1 MNHLHWKYAIPI
13 LFLFLLV
20 PLFVQ
25 QYTLHIFIMALYYV
39 IMTAS
44 WNVLTGYAGQMSF
57 AQATFST
64 FAGYVST
71 LLAINIGLSPF
82 ITTIIAALATCLLGF
97 ILGIICIKS
106 QGIYHALT
114 TIAFAQ
120 IFRITINIEY
130 KITRGSLGLS
140 SIPLFGISKIP
151 YYYYVL
157 FLTVLTLLVLD
168 RILASPVGLTLR
180 AIKEDKT
187 AATSIGINEI
197 KYRQIAFLISSI
209 FAGLAGAFL
218 AHYTMIVSPESATI
232 SAMAIIIA
240 MGVIGGQGSFFGPVV
255 GAIGLQFL
263 MEYLRD
269 FGRLYLVILGFI
281 MVLVI
286 RFLPEGIVPKLT
298 RIVSV
303 YIIKK
308 KDINKKI
315 EVDDQKAKA

>member
-1 MNHLHWKYAIPI
+1 MKHLHWKYAFPALII
-13 LFLFLLV
+13 FLLV
-20 PLFVQ
+20 PLFAE
-25 QYTLHIFIMALYYV
+25 QYTLHIFIMALYYI
-39 IMTAS
+39 IMVTS
-44 WNVLTGYAGQMSF
+44 WNVLSGYAGQMSF

-71 LLAINIGLSPF
+71 LLAINFGLSPF
-82 ITTIIAALATCLLGF
+82 ITTIIAAFFTCLLGF
-97 ILGIICIKS
+97 LLGIICIKS
-106 QGIYHALT
+106 QGIYHALL

-151 YYYYVL
+151 YYYYIL
-157 FLTVLTLLVLD
+157 FLTVFTLLVLD

-197 KYRQIAFLISSI
+197 KYRQIAFLISSV

-218 AHYTMIVSPESATI
+218 AHYTLIVSPESATI

-240 MGVIGGQGSFFGPVV
+240 MAIIGGQGSFFGPVV
-255 GAIGLQFL
+255 GAIGLQFV

-269 FGRLYLVILGFI
+269 FGRLYLVILGLI

-286 RFLPEGIVPKLT
+286 RFLPEGIVPKISKMVLL
-298 RIVSV
+298 
-303 YIIKK
+303 Y
-308 KDINKKI
+308 INKR
-315 EVDDQKAKA
+315 KATYKNIKLANDNT

>member
-1 MNHLHWKYAIPI
+1 MKHLNWKYAIIIFI
-13 LFLFLLV
+13 LFLII
-20 PLFVQ
+20 PLFVE
-25 QYTLHIFIMALYYV
+25 QYTLHVFIMALYYV
-39 IMTAS
+39 IITSS
-44 WNVLTGYAGQMSF
+44 WNVLSGYAGQMSF

-71 LLAINIGLSPF
+71 LLAIKIGLSPF
-82 ITTIIAALATCLLGF
+82 LTTIIAAIFACLLGF

-120 IFRITINIEY
+120 IFRIIINIEY

-151 YYYYVL
+151 YYYYIL
-157 FLTVLTLLVLD
+157 FLSIITLIILD
-168 RILASPVGLTLR
+168 RILASPVGLTFR
-180 AIKEDKT
+180 AIKEDKI

-197 KYRQIAFLISSI
+197 KYRQIAFLISSF

-218 AHYTMIVSPESATI
+218 AHYTLIVSPESATI

-240 MGVIGGQGSFFGPVV
+240 MAVIGGQGSFFGPVV

-269 FGRLYLVILGFI
+269 FGRIYLVVLGLI
-281 MVLVI
+281 MILVI
-286 RFLPEGIVPKLT
+286 RFLPEGIVPNIAK
-298 RIVSV
+298 
-303 YIIKK
+303 IIKK
-308 KDINKKI
+308 YFWKKNILPSKDKPVEDAN
-315 EVDDQKAKA
+315 

>member
-1 MNHLHWKYAIPI
+1 VKHLHWKYAVPALI
-13 LFLFLLV
+13 LFLLV
-20 PLFVQ
+20 PLFVEK
-25 QYTLHIFIMALYYV
+25 YTLHIFIMSLYYI
-39 IMTAS
+39 IMVTS
-44 WNVLTGYAGQMSF
+44 WNVLSGYAGQMSF

-71 LLAINIGLSPF
+71 LLAINFGLTPF
-82 ITTIIAALATCLLGF
+82 VTTIIAALATCLLGF
-97 ILGIICIKS
+97 LLGVICMKS
-106 QGIYHALT
+106 QGIYHALM

-151 YYYYVL
+151 YYYYIL
-157 FLTVLTLLVLD
+157 FLTVLTLLILD
-168 RILASPVGLTLR
+168 RILSSPIGLTLR

-197 KYRQIAFLISSI
+197 KYRQIAFLISSV

-218 AHYTMIVSPESATI
+218 AHYTLIVSPESATI

-240 MGVIGGQGSFFGPVV
+240 MAIIGGQGSFFGPVI

-269 FGRLYLVILGFI
+269 FGRLYLVILGII

-286 RFLPEGIVPKLT
+286 RFLPEGVVPKLSK
-298 RIVSV
+298 IVST
-303 YIIKK
+303 YLDRKKIIKK
-308 KDINKKI
+308 DLNFVKNK
-315 EVDDQKAKA
+315 A